1 MQYVTDYVDAAF
13 LRQPLPRVLPRSTI
27 WQLIRARVMRRRFAI
42 LDPWMLLGLVM
53 LGILALFRA
62 PSLLFVV
69 PTVIIVWRVVRGML
83 WLSRSVRD
91 DMAMLREGQVVIAEV
106 RKLRPHHTPSGDIE
120 GALIDC
126 EIPVAPRRTYVG
138 SVWLADG
145 QEALH
150 FAQQGHVEVL
160 CLPRIPGTWRIIEH
174 VSSQM
179 LYQRVGPAAA
189 LPEGAE

>member
-1 MQYVTDYVDAAF
+1 MQYVTDHVDTAF
-13 LRQPLPRVLPRSTI
+13 LHQPPPRALPPSTI
-27 WQLIRARVMRRRFAI
+27 WRLIRARMMRRRFAI
-42 LDPWMLLGLVM
+42 LDPWMLLGMVV
-53 LGILALFRA
+53 LGALALLHA
-62 PSLLFVV
+62 PTILFVV
-69 PTVIIVWRVVRGML
+69 PTVIIVWRVGQGML
-83 WLSRSVRD
+83 WLLRSVRD
-91 DMAMLREGQVVIAEV
+91 DMAMLREGQVGIAEV

-126 EIPVAPRRTYVG
+126 EIPVTPRRTYVG

-160 CLPRIPGTWRIIEH
+160 YLPRMPGTWRIIED

-179 LYQRVGPAAA
+179 LYQRVGPATDIT
-189 LPEGAE
+189 EDAE